1 MFIVFLDF
9 LSRIMSELV
18 QHDSVSTVQFKFQL
32 HHLFHIFKFDVHEFR
47 FRTTWQVFRS
57 FNWTSENLDSVPG
70 ILFQSSHGNK
80 AAANFR
86 LKVWERARG
95 SSSFA
100 WLHSF
105 VIFMEWMAVLNVLVL
120 VGRQLLFLER
130 FLLFAL
136 CTSMA
141 LSFIALCCL
150 R

>member
-70 ILFQSSHGNK
+70 ILFPGSHGNK
-80 AAANFR
+80 AAANLS
-86 LKVWERARG
+86 LKMWERGRG

-100 WLHSF
+100 WLQSL
-105 VIFMEWMAVLNVLVL
+105 VIFIEWIFFL
-120 VGRQLLFLER
+120 GRQLLFLER
-130 FLLFAL
+130 FLLLAL
-136 CTSMA
+136 CTNLA

-150 R
+150 K